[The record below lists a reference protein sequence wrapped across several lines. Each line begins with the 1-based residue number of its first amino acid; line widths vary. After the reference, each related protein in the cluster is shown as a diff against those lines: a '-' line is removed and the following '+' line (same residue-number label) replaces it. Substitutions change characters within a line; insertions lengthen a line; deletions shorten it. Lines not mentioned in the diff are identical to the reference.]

1 MNSRQ
6 RKELHMLIE
15 HGSLNVNVLAT
26 FFSLS
31 KRQIRYD
38 ISDLNSTLKSY
49 VGFEAVSIHH
59 NVIHLHPDV
68 TSQSL
73 IALGLLDGTRDFNK
87 NPLSVKERILLSAFY
102 IAWSS
107 DRYITMQEIADNFS
121 VSYDTVVRDMA
132 EVRKY
137 YCTHHTELISK
148 AGKGFRIK
156 AKETARRQILSA
168 LVKDYKKLSNFHAT
182 FNPHDYEEF
191 FSLEVIQDVAKIVSN
206 AEDFHSI
213 LLDDASFEAIV
224 IHVLLSV
231 KRFQTTSQGAIQADH
246 LSKIPEPLDEAC
258 YKIASYIV
266 QHVNEYFAIN
276 LPSEELFYIGLHV
289 GLYGWRSKRDTPQVN
304 TAIELSCSALIS
316 AVDSYMRV
324 GFKRDKKLYISLIQ
338 HVAAAVNRH
347 KAHFTLINPLREEL
361 IGEYGDLYNIICR
374 ESSTCGLDEL
384 ISPTEDELTYI
395 LVHFG
400 AALVRIHREDQRKP
414 RVMVV
419 CATGIGT
426 AELLASRLTQ
436 QFSLEIV
443 SVVSAHHL
451 ATMSFQNIDFV
462 ISTLP
467 SSAVKIS
474 IPWITVSPLLD
485 KEDAT
490 TIAIELGKLGF
501 YVKHHTSSKQ
511 NLSSVAKE
519 LQKLVMKYPNPED
532 ETCLISALHSY
543 LEAHV
548 GGGEDP
554 MLSDLLHERHIVL
567 DAECDGWQAS
577 VKVAGQPLLESGE
590 ITPAYVE
597 KVIENITEYG
607 PYVVITKGIALAH
620 ASSSV
625 GVNKTGMS
633 LVRLKTPVAYGNA
646 SNDPVTY
653 VFMLASTG
661 PETHMTALQCLSEL
675 LQDHVSTTCMA
686 TARHPTEIVEQIKR
700 FEKTMAATMSC

>member
-6 RKELHMLIE
+6 RKELQMLIE
-15 HGSLNVNVLAT
+15 HGSLDVNALASL
-26 FFSLS
+26 FSLS

-49 VGFEAVSIHH
+49 VGFEAVNIHH
-59 NVIHLHPDV
+59 NVAYLHPDV
-68 TSQSL
+68 TGQNL
-73 IALGLLDGTRDFNK
+73 VALGLLDGTRDFNK
-87 NPLSVKERILLSAFY
+87 SPLSVKERILLSAFY
-102 IAWSS
+102 IARSS
-107 DRYITMQEIADNFS
+107 DRYVTMQEIADSFS

-137 YCTHHTELISK
+137 YCAHHTELISK

-156 AKETARRQILSA
+156 AGETARRRILSA
-168 LVKDYKKLSNFHAT
+168 LVKDYKKLSGFHAT

-191 FSLEVIQDVAKIVSN
+191 FPLEAIQDVAKIVRS

-231 KRFQTTSQGAIQADH
+231 KRYQTISQGTMQADD
-246 LSKIPEPLDEAC
+246 LPEIPEPLDETC

-276 LPSEELFYIGLHV
+276 LPSEELSYIGLHV
-289 GLYGWRSKRDTPQVN
+289 GLYGWRSKRDLPQVN

-316 AVDSYMRV
+316 AVDNCMHA
-324 GFKRDKKLYISLIQ
+324 GFKQDKKLYSSLIQ

-347 KAHFTLINPLREEL
+347 KAHFTLVNPLREEL
-361 IGEYGDLYNIICR
+361 ISEYGDLYDIICR
-374 ESSTCGLDEL
+374 ESSACGLVEL
-384 ISPTEDELTYI
+384 IPPTEDELTYI

-400 AALVRIHREDQRKP
+400 AALARIHREVQQKP
-414 RVMVV
+414 RVIVV

-426 AELLASRLTQ
+426 AELLASRLTR

-451 ATMSFQNIDFV
+451 ATMSFQDVDFV

-467 SSAVKIS
+467 SSAAKVS
-474 IPWITVSPLLD
+474 VPWITVSPLLD
-485 KEDAT
+485 EEDAT
-490 TIAIELGKLGF
+490 TIAIELGKHGF
-501 YVKHHTSSKQ
+501 YVKHHSSSRQ
-511 NLSSVAKE
+511 NLSPVAKE
-519 LQKLVMKYPNPED
+519 LQNLIAKYPNPED
-532 ETCLISALHSY
+532 EMRLIAALYSY
-543 LEAHV
+543 LETHV
-548 GGGEDP
+548 EGGEDP

-577 VKVAGQPLLESGE
+577 VRAAGQPLLESGE
-590 ITPAYVE
+590 IAPAYVE

-607 PYVVITKGIALAH
+607 PYVVITKGVALTH
-620 ASSSV
+620 ASSSE

-646 SNDPVTY
+646 SNDPVKY
-653 VFMLASTG
+653 VFMLASTS
-661 PETHMTALQCLSEL
+661 PETHMTALQCLGEL
-675 LQDHVSTTCMA
+675 LQDQVSMTCMA
-686 TARHPTEIVEQIKR
+686 TARHPSEIVDQITR
-700 FEKTMAATMSC
+700 FERTMAEAMSC